1 MQEGKRGETLN
12 ILGIAGSLRRAS
24 FNRALLRAA
33 QELAP
38 QGMEIEI
45 FDRVGELPLYNPDV
59 EAMGAPEPVAAL
71 KLAISRAHGLLIATP
86 EYNYSIP
93 APLKNALD
101 WASRPPAETPLRGKP
116 IAIMGAAVGAVGT
129 ARAQLALR
137 QSLVFT
143 QSHVM
148 PAPELLLGRAPEKFD
163 ADLRLIDEQSR
174 QFLRQHLE
182 RFASYVKRFTD

>member
-1 MQEGKRGETLN
+1 MEDGKEAARLT

-24 FNRALLRAA
+24 YNRALLRAA
-33 QELAP
+33 RELAP
-38 QGMEIEI
+38 DGIEIEI
-45 FDRVGELPLYNPDV
+45 FDRLGELPLYNPDV
-59 EAMGAPEPVAAL
+59 AAMGAPEPVAAL
-71 KLAISRAHGLLIATP
+71 KEAIDRAHGVLIATP

-116 IAIMGAAVGAVGT
+116 IAIMGAAVGSIGT

-137 QSLVFT
+137 QSLLFT

-148 PAPELLLGRAPEKFD
+148 PAPELLVGRAPEKFD
-163 ADLRLIDEQSR
+163 AELRLVDEQTR

-182 RFASYVKRFTD
+182 RFASYVARFVD